1 MRLFVRNKR
10 GSLSLSMEA
19 IVILIL
25 AVVMLGLGL
34 TFVRTMFTNITDR
47 ATTAIDIADL
57 SARPTEADPITFTPA
72 SPEVREGRELSVQVG
87 FYNPDLDVTDWYMRV
102 TDGTGNQCGGID
114 GFDTG
119 GGAEGLC
126 GDKIYTLYT
135 TNEFSLQKD
144 DVIGWNIIF
153 KPANDATGGSATR
166 PYLFTVKFCEDSDCD
181 SNDNAVYQREIV
193 VTVRA

>member
-34 TFVRTMFTNITDR
+34 TFVRTMFTSITDR

-87 FYNPDLDVTDWYMRV
+87 FYNPHLDVTDWYMRV
-102 TDGTGNQCGGID
+102 YDNNDRCGGIT
-114 GFDTG
+114 GFD
-119 GGAEGLC
+119 AD
-126 GDKIYTLYT
+126 GDKCSDNIYTLYT
-135 TNEFSLQKD
+135 ESRFSLQKD

-153 KPANDATGGSATR
+153 KPADNAAGGSATR
-166 PYLFTVKFCEDSDCD
+166 PYLLTVKFCEDPGCD
-181 SNDNAVYQREIV
+181 NDEAVYQREIV
-193 VTVRA
+193 LTVRA